1 MPAAHYQRFW
11 SEMDAFALPAFYEGA
26 IRLNLI
32 GRERRGRVRARD
44 YDAHCDALCELVE
57 ACRDARTGEPVVE
70 RITRP
75 LRGDPLAAAPTQP
88 DLVVEWRC
96 APLALEHPH
105 LGRIGPAPYRR
116 PGGHTGGTGMAYLRS
131 PELAPGDHG
140 LRSAFDVVPT
150 LIELCGVP
158 LPRA

>member
-1 MPAAHYQRFW
+1 MPASHYRRFW

-32 GRERRGRVRARD
+32 GRERRGRVSASD
-44 YDAHCDALCELVE
+44 YDARCDELCALVE
-57 ACRDARTGEPVVE
+57 ACRDARTGEPVVG

-75 LRGDPLAAAPTQP
+75 LRHDPLAAAPTQP

-96 APLALEHPH
+96 APLALEHAR

-131 PELAPGDHG
+131 AELAAGDHG
-140 LRSAFDVVPT
+140 VRSAFDVVPT
-150 LIELCGVP
+150 LIELCGLPVP
-158 LPRA
+158 GA